1 MESKIAELERRVD
14 LLMRGLNLLLEEGE
28 EADTEE
34 LQEIRARLAD
44 YLKGRR
50 DEFVEL
56 SDVQGTDTQEDP

>member
-1 MESKIAELERRVD
+1 MESRIAELERRVD

-34 LQEIRARLAD
+34 LQEIRTRLAD